1 MNAPATY
8 PPSPRRTRRF
18 SEVLWT
24 PLLWGVPFALFF
36 GTLWGGTWEA
46 YRISYLV
53 SLVFAYVI
61 RLSVFAVE
69 RLVAPR
75 LRARVAAGRYPWL
88 REGGIFMLTSM
99 AAALLAAVLVDRFV
113 VHDFLD
119 GPRAWRVTALYSA
132 LFSILV
138 GGIVYARV
146 FYRVSVERALQVERM
161 RAELAQAEYRALR
174 AQVHPHFLFNT
185 LNTIA
190 ALIAEN
196 PRAAEDVV
204 TRLADVFRHSL
215 ASASGNHARFGDELE
230 FLRAYLSIEHA
241 RLGERLRYE
250 ESVEPGLEAVPV
262 PGLLFQ
268 PLVENAVRYAAAERA
283 EGGTVRLEARREGG
297 SLRVTVADDG
307 PGIAPGAR
315 PSGHGV
321 GLESVRERLRLAGE
335 GHALEIDS
343 APGRGT
349 RITVTL
355 PLEPPAPVGSPVPSP
370 QEYRPCD

>member
-1 MNAPATY
+1 MNAPTPY

-18 SEVLWT
+18 TEILWT
-24 PLLWGVPFALFF
+24 PLLWGLPFALFF

-46 YRISYLV
+46 YRISYVV

-61 RLSVFAVE
+61 RISVFVVE

-75 LRARVAAGRYPWL
+75 VRARVAAGRYPWL
-88 REGGIFMLTSM
+88 REGGIFMVTSM
-99 AAALLAAVLVDRFV
+99 VAALLAAALVDRFV
-113 VHDFLD
+113 MHNFLD
-119 GPRAWRVTALYSA
+119 GPRAWRITALYSA

-161 RAELAQAEYRALR
+161 RAELARAEYRALR

-190 ALIAEN
+190 ALIAED

-215 ASASGNHARFGDELE
+215 ASANGEHARFGDELE
-230 FLRAYLSIEHA
+230 FLRAYLAIERA
-241 RLGERLRYE
+241 RLGERLRFE

-268 PLVENAVRYAAAERA
+268 PLLENAVKYAAAER
-283 EGGTVRLEARREGG
+283 ESGGTVRLEARREGD
-297 SLRVTVADDG
+297 SLRVTISDDG

-315 PSGHGV
+315 PRGHGV

-335 GHALEIDS
+335 GHALHIDS

-349 RITVTL
+349 RVTVTL
-355 PLEPPAPVGSPVPSP
+355 PLHPSVPSPSPVPVP
-370 QEYRPCD
+370 KELPTCD